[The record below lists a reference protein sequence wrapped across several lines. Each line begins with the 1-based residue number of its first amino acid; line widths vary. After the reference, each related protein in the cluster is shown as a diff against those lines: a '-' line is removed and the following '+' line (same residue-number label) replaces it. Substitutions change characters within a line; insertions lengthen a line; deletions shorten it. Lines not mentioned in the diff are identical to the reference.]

1 MRKTRRHIQAE
12 MYAHVKASNNSDQPQ
27 KAYCKEH
34 GIAYSTFQYWA
45 KKYRKSSAEDESAD
59 YAPGFIP
66 VKVQPDPMPEQVCR
80 TTNQLHFLFPNGIQ
94 VMCPESVHPGVLK
107 TLLNP

>member
-1 MRKTRRHIQAE
+1 MRKTQRHIQAE

-27 KAYCKEH
+27 KAYCKEQ

-45 KKYRKSSAEDESAD
+45 KKYRKSYAEAELAN
-59 YAPGFIP
+59 YVPGFIP
-66 VKVQPDPMPEQVCR
+66 VKVQPDPETEQVCV
-80 TTNQLHFLFPNGIQ
+80 TNQLHFLFPNGIQ

>member
-1 MRKTRRHIQAE
+1 
-12 MYAHVKASNNSDQPQ
+12 MYAHVKACNNGNQPQ
-27 KAYCKEH
+27 KAYCKEQ

-45 KKYRKSSAEDESAD
+45 KKYRKSSAEDELAD

-66 VKVQPDPMPEQVCR
+66 VKVHPDLEPEKVR
-80 TTNQLHFLFPNGIQ
+80 LSNQLHFLFPNGIQ